1 MGAAGASS
9 WRQHRQV
16 QRAERNALLTI
27 LGLALT
33 GQVVRVVAGHP
44 GDAPGAVRLDGSAA
58 TGGDPALHR
67 DSAQR
72 AGRPLA
78 PGERIDVDRAPAVE
92 LVRLP
97 RVGPG
102 LARAIVADR
111 TARGAFGGLE
121 ALGRVRGIGP
131 GLLGALEP
139 HVRFSGTPAAAPAPG
154 PVRADG
160 STLAAPGQGR
170 SDARPP
176 IDLNLAG
183 EEDLVRLPGIGA
195 TKARA
200 ILETRRRLGGRFRA
214 VEDLLKVP
222 GVGPKTLEGL
232 RRMVEVN

>member
-1 MGAAGASS
+1 M
-9 WRQHRQV
+9 

-27 LGLALT
+27 LGLALA
-33 GQVVRVVAGHP
+33 GQVIRLVAGHP
-44 GDAPGAVRLDGSAA
+44 GDAPGAVRLDGTAAA
-58 TGGDPALHR
+58 TAVGNPGAHR

-72 AGRPLA
+72 SGRPLSA
-78 PGERIDVDRAPAVE
+78 GERIDVDVAAAAE

-102 LARAIVADR
+102 LAKAIVADR
-111 TARGAFGGLE
+111 TARGSFGGLE

-131 GLLGALEP
+131 ALLRAIEP
-139 HVRFSGTPAAAPAPG
+139 HVRFSAPSPSPIAAPNPAPG
-154 PVRADG
+154 TATPLQD
-160 STLAAPGQGR
+160 SGR
-170 SDARPP
+170 GNPIPRGRGP

-200 ILETRRRLGGRFRA
+200 ILETRRRLGGRFSE

-222 GVGPKTLEGL
+222 GVGPRTLQKLGG
-232 RRMVEVN
+232 MVEVR

>member
-1 MGAAGASS
+1 
-9 WRQHRQV
+9 V

-58 TGGDPALHR
+58 ATGADPALHR

-72 AGRPLA
+72 SGRPLA
-78 PGERIDVDRAPAVE
+78 PGERVDVDRAPAPE

-102 LARAIVADR
+102 LAKAIVADR
-111 TARGAFGGLE
+111 TAQGPFGGLE

-131 GLLGALEP
+131 GLLRTLEP
-139 HVRFSGTPAAAPAPG
+139 HVRFSGTPGTAPARG
-154 PVRADG
+154 EG
-160 STLAAPGQGR
+160 STRPASGQAPP
-170 SDARPP
+170 DARRP

-214 VEDLLKVP
+214 VEDLLRVP

-232 RRMVEVN
+232 EGMVEVR